1 MTKCQKEQGRGKKG
15 DGTEWEWQSI
25 GCTLDCFG
33 FIWFCHQILSPL
45 QCSYRLEIPCNL
57 LMHMHVIS
65 VCFSL
70 SIFIGA
76 AWELKPP
83 VFLRASI
90 PFFFFFKADVHLTS
104 KWFYKCSLNNTCTR
118 KSIQFFLL
126 PLPWEQFNT
135 FSSQGYLS
143 VSTPLGFFCTVCH
156 TFFFFFNQ
164 NYCVLKS
171 RVGQQ
176 KHCCPQ
182 LWPKYHVHLQ
192 ITLPGT

>member
-76 AWELKPP
+76 AWE
-83 VFLRASI
+83 
-90 PFFFFFKADVHLTS
+90 FFFFKADVHLTS

-143 VSTPLGFFCTVCH
+143 VSTPLGFFLYCMPH
-156 TFFFFFNQ
+156 FFLF
-164 NYCVLKS
+164 
-171 RVGQQ
+171 
-176 KHCCPQ
+176 
-182 LWPKYHVHLQ
+182 
-192 ITLPGT
+192 

>member
-90 PFFFFFKADVHLTS
+90 PFFFFFFFKADVHLTS

-156 TFFFFFNQ
+156 TFFF
-164 NYCVLKS
+164 LTK
-171 RVGQQ
+171 
-176 KHCCPQ
+176 
-182 LWPKYHVHLQ
+182 
-192 ITLPGT
+192 ITVY